1 MSRIDWTVSSIQKKY
16 NVSRETMEKIEC
28 YVNHLLEWQTRLNLI
43 GNSTIAS
50 IWSRHILDSL
60 QLVTHIPR
68 DFKAL
73 IDIGTGAGLP
83 GFVLAIYFADQSKEV
98 YLVDSNK
105 KKCSFLDFVSVKCD
119 VPVVVLPERIESL
132 SIKDKVRADI
142 ITARA
147 FSSIENIINLSKPYT
162 KRQTKYLLQRG
173 ATAKDELSKLNISSI
188 VNMVYHKSIL
198 DEESYI
204 LDFECN

>member
-1 MSRIDWTVSSIQKKY
+1 MSRIDWTASSIQKKY

-43 GNSTIAS
+43 GNSTIGS

-68 DFKAL
+68 DFKTL

-173 ATAKDELSKLNISSI
+173 ATTKDELSKLNISSI
-188 VNMVYHKSIL
+188 VNIVYYKSIL

>member
-1 MSRIDWTVSSIQKKY
+1 MSGIDWTASSIQKKY

-132 SIKDKVRADI
+132 SIKDKVRAA
-142 ITARA
+142 IT
-147 FSSIENIINLSKPYT
+147 EDVNL
-162 KRQTKYLLQRG
+162 R
-173 ATAKDELSKLNISSI
+173 
-188 VNMVYHKSIL
+188 
-198 DEESYI
+198 
-204 LDFECN
+204 